1 MITVKFLSGLER
13 RLGLTESSFVYEGPA
28 PVPFRTLFERMNVHH
43 LDSITRPLFVN
54 CAKETLPF
62 DKALTDLNV
71 PDGETVVFFMI
82 NGGG

>member
-13 RLGLTESSFVYEGPA
+13 RLGLADNSYFFEEPT
-28 PVPFRTLFERMNVHH
+28 PVPFRTLFQKLNIRN

-54 CAKETLPF
+54 CEKETLTF
-62 DKALTDLNV
+62 DKALAELIV
-71 PDGETVVFFMI
+71 PDGETVVIFMI

>member
-13 RLGLTESSFVYEGPA
+13 RLGLSDNLYSFEEPV
-28 PVPFRTLFERMNVHH
+28 PVPFRSLVDKLNIRN

-54 CAKETLPF
+54 CEHKTLTF
-62 DKALTDLNV
+62 DKALADLNV
-71 PDGETVVFFMI
+71 PDGETVVVFMI

>member
-13 RLGLTESSFVYEGPA
+13 RLGLAESSFNYEGPA
-28 PVPFRTLFERMNVHH
+28 PVPFRTLFEQMNVRN

-54 CAKETLPF
+54 CGGETLPVS
-62 DKALTDLNV
+62 KALTELNV